1 MRTSSVGAVN
11 SEPDRRHAPSGR
23 VGDLQSPSES
33 LCHPP
38 RIRDR
43 GNRRGVTLIEM
54 LIVITLIALLSAL
67 SYSSAAAGV
76 DSLRIRSAADKVV
89 SFLNTALDRAE
100 RRQQVIEIRISFR
113 ESAISARSADL
124 SFDRTF
130 EVPDP
135 IYITAV
141 EPALADGA
149 NPDIQRR
156 FLVYPGG
163 TAPRIAVDLAS
174 RDGRRRRV
182 IVDPVT
188 GTPRSE
194 SEVQAK

>member
-1 MRTSSVGAVN
+1 MRTSSAGA
-11 SEPDRRHAPSGR
+11 
-23 VGDLQSPSES
+23 
-33 LCHPP
+33 
-38 RIRDR
+38 I
-43 GNRRGVTLIEM
+43 NRSAINNQRGVTLLEL
-54 LIVITLIALLSAL
+54 LIVTTLIALVVGL
-67 SYSSAAAGV
+67 SYTSATAGV

-100 RRQQVIEIRISFR
+100 RRQQVIEIRISVR
-113 ESAISARSADL
+113 ENAISARTADL

-135 IYITAV
+135 IHIAAV
-141 EPALADGA
+141 EPALAEGA

-163 TAPRIAVDLAS
+163 TAPRIAIELAS

-194 SEVQAK
+194 LEAQAK